1 MQVVW
6 GTNWYFYQ
14 RHLRSLKDLFKI
26 QEYAIQLYRLRIS
39 IASIE
44 KLILDRP
51 PQPNSLQASI
61 IADVLSAYLN
71 MSLDASVDQIARL
84 IDLMV
89 YTVHDHPFI
98 LVSLLVIPPALLI
111 FRTWL
116 RAIALALQL
125 FGVLG
130 QCGPVQDS

>member
-1 MQVVW
+1 
-6 GTNWYFYQ
+6 
-14 RHLRSLKDLFKI
+14 
-26 QEYAIQLYRLRIS
+26 
-39 IASIE
+39 
-44 KLILDRP
+44 
-51 PQPNSLQASI
+51 
-61 IADVLSAYLN
+61 
-71 MSLDASVDQIARL
+71 
-84 IDLMV
+84 MV

-130 QCGPVQDS
+130 QCGPVQDY